1 MDTPDVVEVN
11 YFTELNK
18 INCETS
24 EKNKLTYIS
33 WSDAWTQVKKQYPK
47 SNYTIYE
54 NTE

>member
-1 MDTPDVVEVN
+1 MEENKN

-33 WSDAWTQVKKQYPK
+33 WSDAWTEVKKIH
-47 SNYTIYE
+47 SDANYTIYE
-54 NTE
+54 NDE